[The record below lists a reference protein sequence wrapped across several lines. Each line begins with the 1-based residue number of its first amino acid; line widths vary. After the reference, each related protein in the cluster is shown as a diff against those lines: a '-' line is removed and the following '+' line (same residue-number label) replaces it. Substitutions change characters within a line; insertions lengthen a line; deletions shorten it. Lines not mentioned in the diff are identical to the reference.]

1 MLRIINYQRIIK
13 MELLTVFLGAAAGV
27 MIGSAAVSAIK
38 NVSKKR
44 KTLDELEDATNKA
57 RKMLANLAGE
67 MQEALEPEEKKD
79 ETEKVN

>member
-1 MLRIINYQRIIK
+1 

-38 NVSKKR
+38 NISKKR

-57 RKMLANLAGE
+57 RKLLANLAGE

>member
-1 MLRIINYQRIIK
+1 

-38 NVSKKR
+38 NVSKKK

-67 MQEALEPEEKKD
+67 MQEVLEPEEKKD
-79 ETEKVN
+79 ETQKVN

>member
-1 MLRIINYQRIIK
+1 

-38 NVSKKR
+38 NVSKKKR
-44 KTLDELEDATNKA
+44 ALDELEDATNKA

-79 ETEKVN
+79 GNGETH

>member
-1 MLRIINYQRIIK
+1 

-27 MIGSAAVSAIK
+27 MIGSAAVNAIK
-38 NVSKKR
+38 NVSKK
-44 KTLDELEDATNKA
+44 KKALDELEDATNKA
-57 RKMLANLAGE
+57 RRMLANLAGE

>member
-1 MLRIINYQRIIK
+1 

>member
-1 MLRIINYQRIIK
+1 
-13 MELLTVFLGAAAGV
+13 MEILTVFLGAAAGV
-27 MIGSAAVSAIK
+27 MIGSAAVNAIK
-38 NVSKKR
+38 SVSKKK

-57 RKMLANLAGE
+57 RKLLANLAGE

>member
-1 MLRIINYQRIIK
+1 
-13 MELLTVFLGAAAGV
+13 MEILTVFLGAAAGV
-27 MIGSAAVSAIK
+27 MIGSAAVNAIK
-38 NVSKKR
+38 SVSKKK

-57 RKMLANLAGE
+57 RKLLVNLAGE

>member
-1 MLRIINYQRIIK
+1 

-27 MIGSAAVSAIK
+27 MIGSAAVNAIK
-38 NVSKKR
+38 NVSKKKR
-44 KTLDELEDATNKA
+44 ALDELEDATNKA

-67 MQEALEPEEKKD
+67 MQEALEPEEKND

>member
-1 MLRIINYQRIIK
+1 

-27 MIGSAAVSAIK
+27 MIGSAAVNAIK
-38 NVSKKR
+38 NVSKKKR
-44 KTLDELEDATNKA
+44 ALDELEDATNKA

>member
-1 MLRIINYQRIIK
+1 

-38 NVSKKR
+38 NVSKKK

-79 ETEKVN
+79 ETQKVN